1 MTSTRINPTWN
12 ETKFLLVNS
21 LNESLVL
28 SVLDYNDHRKNT
40 ELGEVVFDMQQ
51 LLEDATQEGLEKS
64 IMKDGKDK
72 GLLRFDVNFFPV
84 LKPQVDQSGI
94 EELPETCELRCGFI

>member
-1 MTSTRINPTWN
+1 MT
-12 ETKFLLVNS
+12 ET
-21 LNESLVL
+21 LVL
-28 SVLDYNDHRKNT
+28 TVFDYNDHRKNT
-40 ELGEVVFDMQQ
+40 ELGEVVFNMQELQ
-51 LLEDATQEGLEKS
+51 EDATQEGLEKA

-94 EELPETCELRCGFI
+94 EELPETCKLRCGFMLVGNISSYFNV